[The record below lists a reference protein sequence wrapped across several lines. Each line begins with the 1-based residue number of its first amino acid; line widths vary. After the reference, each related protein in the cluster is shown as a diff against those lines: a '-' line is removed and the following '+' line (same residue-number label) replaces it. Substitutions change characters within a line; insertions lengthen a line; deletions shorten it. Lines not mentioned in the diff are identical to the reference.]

1 MSNIMIAFLG
11 LLVSMAAFTDL
22 PEQMKRV
29 YGESILLGQQIATA
43 GDLRSMSEML
53 DVHYITRGHYPAED
67 DFTKWIGDT
76 FKGSNLK
83 GLAEDHWGN
92 VYVYTVSNKGKA
104 YLLRSVGAD
113 SIANTDDD
121 MTMSG
126 P

>member
-22 PEQMKRV
+22 PEQMKKV
-29 YGESILLGQQIATA
+29 FGDSILLGQQIATA
-43 GDLRSMSEML
+43 GDMRSMSEML
-53 DVHYITRGHYPAED
+53 DVHYITGGRYPAEE
-67 DFTKWIGDT
+67 DFERWLAGT

-83 GLAEDHWGN
+83 NLTEDHWGN